1 MICRVADLRVA
12 QAQQHGVIVGMPAET
27 ARRTAAVADFLAA
40 ASEWRDLAFLFD
52 ELERHE
58 GWGWRVKV
66 DRRWWLAFEWAEG
79 IGPVNLR
86 LVE

>member
-1 MICRVADLRVA
+1 MTVRIADLRVV
-12 QAQQHGVIVGMPAET
+12 QAQRHGVVVGLPRET
-27 ARRTAAVADFLAA
+27 ARRIAAVADFLAA

-52 ELERHE
+52 ELERHGGR
-58 GWGWRVKV
+58 GWKV
-66 DRRWWLAFEWAEG
+66 AADRRWRLAFEWVEG